1 MPCVPKWRTEHELS
15 AWLGASFGVGVAGSL
30 LLVWVVEGGVT
41 EMEAVATAMYGKV
54 NLGIPQ
60 LSCY

>member
-1 MPCVPKWRTEHELS
+1 MPGWEPHLVW
-15 AWLGASFGVGVAGSL
+15 VVAGSL

>member
-1 MPCVPKWRTEHELS
+1 MEDRTWAECLAGSLIWCVL
-15 AWLGASFGVGVAGSL
+15 VAGSL
-30 LLVWVVEGGVT
+30 LLVWVVEGGVA
-41 EMEAVATAMYGKV
+41 EMEAVATDMYGKV